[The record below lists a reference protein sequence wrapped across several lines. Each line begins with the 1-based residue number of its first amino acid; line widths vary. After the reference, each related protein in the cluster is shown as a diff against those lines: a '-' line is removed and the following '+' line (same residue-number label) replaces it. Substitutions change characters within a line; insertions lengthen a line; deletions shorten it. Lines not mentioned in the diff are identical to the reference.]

1 MISLEDCE
9 LSWSCCARVGQV
21 CRSSA
26 QILNHILAVKCVA
39 EMRGFDGRS
48 TAVKVAKTGTLKLT
62 PRGCKS
68 GKMSKIVKKV
78 EW

>member
-26 QILNHILAVKCVA
+26 QILNHILAVKVA
-39 EMRGFDGRS
+39 EMRGAKIRRPLHGR
-48 TAVKVAKTGTLKLT
+48 KTGKNATLKF
-62 PRGCKS
+62 
-68 GKMSKIVKKV
+68 I
-78 EW
+78 